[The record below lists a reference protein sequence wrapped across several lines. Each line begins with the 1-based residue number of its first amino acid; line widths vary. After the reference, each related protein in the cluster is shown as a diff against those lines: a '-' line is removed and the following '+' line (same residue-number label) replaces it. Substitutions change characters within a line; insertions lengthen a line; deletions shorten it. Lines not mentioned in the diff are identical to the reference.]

1 MALDPRTTTLDQFE
15 APEFRIECRSCRR
28 NGVVKR
34 ADMIRRFGPTTTL
47 QECARQAAAVKG
59 CTRASSYGVG
69 TCSVLVGEVPAWT
82 WANLMK
88 ARLGGWRAFLTCHRR
103 FAALKKVDSCPEL
116 VELDV
121 LSLIATLG
129 DNFPLEKL
137 PHRCKCPQCGTSHI
151 DIDWYVPE
159 VAPTPKRLLPPLH
172 EDNPW
177 KHRDALTVEEEEIIR
192 TGKAPPAA

>member
-1 MALDPRTTTLDQFE
+1 MVFDPRTTTLDQFE

-28 NGVVKR
+28 SGVVKR
-34 ADMIRRFGPTTTL
+34 ADMIRRFGAATTL
-47 QECARQAAAVKG
+47 QECARQAAALKG
-59 CTRASSYGVG
+59 CTRASSYGIG
-69 TCSVLVGEVPAWT
+69 TCSVLVAEVPAWT
-82 WANLMK
+82 WASLMN
-88 ARLGGWRAFLTCHRR
+88 ARIGGWRAFLTCHRR
-103 FAALKKVDSCPEL
+103 FAALKKVDSCSEL

-137 PHRCKCPQCGTSHI
+137 PRRCKCPQCGTSHI

-159 VAPTPKRLLPPLH
+159 VAPAQ
-172 EDNPW
+172 
-177 KHRDALTVEEEEIIR
+177 KHLAPAPEGSWRGHHGALTVEEEEFR